1 MQFRTSL
8 SRTTLVA
15 AIGGALALGLALPA
29 AAAPSTSGVVV
40 QQAQAHAVRTKV
52 IAQPKAKTVVSG
64 KKATFAV
71 KAKGSKLHYQ
81 WYVRKP
87 GSKHYAKVPSATKR
101 TYTLTTRRYL
111 DGARYRVAVAGAHGK
126 VTSKSAP
133 LTVVVKPKV
142 TSSTATV
149 EGRAGDVVSIKVKAV
164 GHQLT
169 YRWQIS
175 SDGERWTSLAG
186 SSSVL
191 HLRVHSSM
199 NMSYVRAVVS
209 NKAGSTVAPPTD
221 LTVDSTLAEPFGRQT
236 IAFVGDWAV
245 GFDHTDLSATPEVL
259 AASATNV
266 APAAGYTY
274 VTGALVE
281 CDVLEDSAA
290 PTVRFRGTDGTFYDA
305 GTAVLPA
312 PHVDGMEDAADFGCM
327 VSTVGALAPT
337 SVVSGA
343 TWVVTGVAGMGPAT
357 QFYAAK

>member
-209 NKAGSTVAPPTD
+209 NKAGRTEAIPTL
-221 LTVDSTLAEPFGRQT
+221 LTVDSTVSDPFARQVF
-236 IAFVGDWAV
+236 AFVGDWMV
-245 GFDHTDLSATPEVL
+245 GFDHTDVSATPEVL
-259 AASATNV
+259 AASAQNT
-266 APAAGYTY
+266 APRSGWTY
-274 VTGALVE
+274 VTGAVLQ
-281 CDVLEDSAA
+281 CDMSDGAPA
-290 PTVRFRGTDGTFYDA
+290 PTVRLRSADGHVYDA
-305 GTAVLPA
+305 AGAILPA
-312 PHVDGMEDAADFGCM
+312 AEIDGSEEAADLGCM
-327 VSTVGALAPT
+327 ARTVGALAPT
-337 SVVSGA
+337 SVVAGA
-343 TWVVTGVAGMGPAT
+343 SWVVTAAAGYGPTA
-357 QFYAAK
+357 QYYAAR